1 MNIIR
6 GCVVVLSAL
15 FGIMLIGCA
24 ISEVNKDNVP
34 GFVGMIVMALTYFA
48 GVMII
53 LFCSLGKT
61 L

>member
-53 LFCSLGKT
+53 LFC
-61 L
+61 